1 MERAK
6 KEELEKEHQRSLSR
20 RSFKSAAAISSDETH
35 DMLRD
40 IGQCR
45 VTQGARGEAHALK
58 YQPRRGQE
66 VRTGK
71 REL

>member
-40 IGQCR
+40 ISQCR

-71 REL
+71 REV